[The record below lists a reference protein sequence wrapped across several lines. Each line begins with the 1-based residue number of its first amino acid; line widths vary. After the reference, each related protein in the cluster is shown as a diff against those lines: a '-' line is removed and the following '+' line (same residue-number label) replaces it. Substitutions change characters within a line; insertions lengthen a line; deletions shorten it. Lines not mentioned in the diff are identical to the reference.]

1 VPGFGWYILLFRFYG
16 MLRAHPQVLLSRRK
30 NARFAFAVYAG
41 GSAGGTGILD
51 ILHKA
56 TDRTHMSNRK
66 HIDGRSIEGV
76 LEWRRDGVVER
87 EGSREAVPCHAIP
100 IWSSANLISAFQDT
114 HSYHSHAP
122 RWQTSASGHWK
133 GQ

>member
-1 VPGFGWYILLFRFYG
+1 
-16 MLRAHPQVLLSRRK
+16 MLRAHPEVLLSRKK

-56 TDRTHMSNRK
+56 TDQTHMSNRK

-100 IWSSANLISAFQDT
+100 I
-114 HSYHSHAP
+114 
-122 RWQTSASGHWK
+122 
-133 GQ
+133 